1 MKVLFVTG
9 SDAAFFN
16 SLLIL
21 LQSFAERMPGQRLL
35 VCDFGLAPAQ
45 VRFLNDLDALLPRP
59 AELAARGVFACK
71 AALAC
76 YLRAKVRAIADYDAL
91 VWLDADLML
100 MKIGFADF
108 AAVVGQMKSADTAVA
123 VCSEPLGR
131 NIGEMIA
138 TFAAAGKMAPFAQI
152 VARSGIAR
160 EAPYFSTGLVFCRST
175 DILEHWMELAH
186 VVADHPLF
194 EQNMFNVAI
203 EMHAVPTLTLSCEEW
218 QAQGRL
224 LDKVRLAPSCSGGRP
239 AAAIEGRNIKM
250 LHTTSPEAGH
260 LLIANCRMTVGN
272 LELSGPFKL
281 FLAEPLRM
289 QQLQL
294 LAAFMVAHG
303 ARLLGLGL
311 CTQAASPAA
320 GFEFVTLQ

>member
-45 VRFLNDLDALLPRP
+45 ARFLDDLDVLLPRP
-59 AELAARGVFACK
+59 SELAAQGVFACK
-71 AALAC
+71 AAVGC
-76 YLRAKVRAIADYDAL
+76 YSRANGHALADYDAL

-100 MKIGFADF
+100 MDIGFADF
-108 AAVVGQMKSADTAVA
+108 VAVISQMKSADAAVA
-123 VCSEPLGR
+123 VCREPLGR
-131 NIGEMIA
+131 NIGQMIA
-138 TFAAAGKMAPFAQI
+138 MFPDAAKMAPFAQI
-152 VARSGIAR
+152 VAQSGITR
-160 EAPYFSTGLVFCRST
+160 EAPYFSTGLMFCRST

-186 VVADHPLF
+186 AVADHPLF

-203 EMHAVPTLTLSCEEW
+203 EIHGVPTLTLSCEEW
-218 QAQGRL
+218 QAQGRS
-224 LDKVRLAPSCSGGRP
+224 LDKVALPCGGGRP
-239 AAAIEGRNIKM
+239 AAVIDGKNIKM

-260 LLIANCRMTVGN
+260 LLIGECRMIVGN

-281 FLAEPLRM
+281 FLAEPLRV

-294 LAAFMVAHG
+294 IAAFMVAHG
-303 ARLLGLGL
+303 ERLLRLAI
-311 CTQAASPAA
+311 CAPAASPAA
-320 GFEFVTLQ
+320 GFEFVTLS